1 MLQNFVQQIGTKFI
15 FGKDA
20 EKQVGTE
27 LKALG
32 ATKVLIHHDSGQFL
46 YDSGLL
52 EAVKGYLTD
61 AGLAYVELGGV
72 RPNPR
77 LSKVREGIELCR
89 KEGVDFI
96 LAIGGGSATDSAK
109 AIALGTAYDGDVWD
123 FYAHTV
129 SMEDAMKVQALM
141 IGCLLT
147 YPATGTEV
155 SGGGVITNDET
166 LEKRPYGNP
175 NGSTRSRV
183 SFMNPELSYTL
194 PPYLTACGVVDM
206 YSHIME
212 KYFTPDPD
220 FGIMDRL
227 AEAGMRNILVYGPK
241 VLEEPTNYMYRAEIM
256 WSGCV
261 GADNSQGLGREQDW
275 AHHYI
280 GHEISALYDTA
291 HGATL
296 TIMCPAWMKYV
307 YKHNLP
313 RFVRYAVEVF
323 GVENDPSN
331 PDWVAQEGIRLTT
344 DFFRRMGLPTSF
356 AEAGLPTDK
365 FDHIAKMAPIS
376 QGDDHIG
383 SLMPLYEKECREI
396 LELAR

>member
-129 SMEDAMKVQALM
+129 SM
-141 IGCLLT
+141 
-147 YPATGTEV
+147 
-155 SGGGVITNDET
+155 
-166 LEKRPYGNP
+166 
-175 NGSTRSRV
+175 
-183 SFMNPELSYTL
+183 
-194 PPYLTACGVVDM
+194 
-206 YSHIME
+206 
-212 KYFTPDPD
+212 
-220 FGIMDRL
+220 
-227 AEAGMRNILVYGPK
+227 
-241 VLEEPTNYMYRAEIM
+241 
-256 WSGCV
+256 
-261 GADNSQGLGREQDW
+261 
-275 AHHYI
+275 
-280 GHEISALYDTA
+280 
-291 HGATL
+291 
-296 TIMCPAWMKYV
+296 
-307 YKHNLP
+307 
-313 RFVRYAVEVF
+313 
-323 GVENDPSN
+323 
-331 PDWVAQEGIRLTT
+331 
-344 DFFRRMGLPTSF
+344 
-356 AEAGLPTDK
+356 
-365 FDHIAKMAPIS
+365 
-376 QGDDHIG
+376 
-383 SLMPLYEKECREI
+383 
-396 LELAR
+396 